1 MRHHSFTL
9 KKKKYKYVNFDE
21 IKKEDIEKILR
32 KYPVSESG
40 ILLCPMS
47 FDIETTSFYSKKY
60 ERDLA
65 TMYIWQFGLDQ
76 ETIFGRTWNDFV
88 KFLNIISFYAS
99 DSSLIIWIQNFSFE
113 WSFLKAWIP
122 WNINKKTGCPDIFAK
137 TDRNILTARYKNIEF
152 RDSLSLTA
160 MGLSHYQDNYNLDI
174 GKLSGDLDYSIPRHF
189 ESKLTNQELAYC
201 INDVQVLNDWQRKY
215 IYPYYL
221 DLNRPIPLTSTGIVR
236 SEIKEEFSKIPKKER
251 KKLMSKI
258 RNAQP
263 SEEIYQLWRYWLF
276 RGGLVHANTVMCNYL
291 LEEPVTSVD
300 LKSAHPSQMLL
311 EKFPFK
317 FNRRNVSC
325 FESVLE
331 ESRTREY
338 GFFGIFRFK
347 NIRCKAWHCLESKN
361 KIIEYSPDASF
372 ENGRLAYAS
381 GIKVCLTEIDWFN
394 YEDMYT
400 WDSFECTMLYQARLE
415 PLPDYVR
422 KVVMKYFELKETLP
436 KDSLEYGLSKKKLNS
451 CFGMAAT
458 SLPTSEIVYDPDTNE
473 MHPGALT
480 KTYDEL
486 IRWLIM
492 LPQWAI
498 YIAAYTRRDIVRS
511 LVECGIDSC
520 YYDTDSNKLIN
531 YDNHRFWFNEFNAEK
546 RKEAEAM
553 EVYHFDRKHFLKIGS
568 FDYEYTT
575 EPEGFK
581 VLGAKRYIAKHDGK
595 IQVTVAG
602 MVRGTLEEY
611 CKYEYKNGEKK
622 KRKEPLDIF
631 EEFRDDLYLS
641 PEESDKQTALYYD
654 QEFTD
659 KVTDYNGVTKEVHE
673 RSCVAIVD
681 IPFNMN
687 MEEDFI
693 ARIEQLRQERER
705 MVYGGVL

>member
-1 MRHHSFTL
+1 M
-9 KKKKYKYVNFDE
+9 
-21 IKKEDIEKILR
+21 
-32 KYPVSESG
+32 
-40 ILLCPMS
+40 
-47 FDIETTSFYSKKY
+47 
-60 ERDLA
+60 
-65 TMYIWQFGLDQ
+65 
-76 ETIFGRTWNDFV
+76 
-88 KFLNIISFYAS
+88 
-99 DSSLIIWIQNFSFE
+99 
-113 WSFLKAWIP
+113 
-122 WNINKKTGCPDIFAK
+122 
-137 TDRNILTARYKNIEF
+137 
-152 RDSLSLTA
+152 
-160 MGLSHYQDNYNLDI
+160 
-174 GKLSGDLDYSIPRHF
+174 
-189 ESKLTNQELAYC
+189 
-201 INDVQVLNDWQRKY
+201 
-215 IYPYYL
+215 
-221 DLNRPIPLTSTGIVR
+221 
-236 SEIKEEFSKIPKKER
+236 
-251 KKLMSKI
+251 
-258 RNAQP
+258 
-263 SEEIYQLWRYWLF
+263 
-276 RGGLVHANTVMCNYL
+276 
-291 LEEPVTSVD
+291 
-300 LKSAHPSQMLL
+300 
-311 EKFPFK
+311 
-317 FNRRNVSC
+317 
-325 FESVLE
+325 
-331 ESRTREY
+331 
-338 GFFGIFRFK
+338 
-347 NIRCKAWHCLESKN
+347 ESKN
-361 KIIEYSPDASF
+361 KIIEYSTDASF
-372 ENGRLAYAS
+372 ENGRLAYAYR
-381 GIKVCLTEIDWFN
+381 IKVCLTEIDWFN

-400 WDSFECTMLYQARLE
+400 WADFECTMLYQARLE

-422 KVVMKYFELKETLP
+422 RVVMKYFELKETLP

-458 SLPTSEIVYDPDTNE
+458 SLPTNEIVYDPDLNE
-473 MHPGALT
+473 MHSGALT

-531 YDNHRFWFNEFNAEK
+531 YDQHRFWFNQFNDEK
-546 RKEAEAM
+546 RKKVEAM
-553 EVYHFDRKHFLKIGS
+553 EVYDYDIRNFLKIGS

-575 EPEGFK
+575 EPDGFK

-602 MVRGTLEEY
+602 MVRGTLERHCE
-611 CKYEYKNGEKK
+611 KNG
-622 KRKEPLDIF
+622 LDIF

-705 MVYGGVL
+705 MV